1 MRKCLGVLVTVMVL
15 ISVAAGAAL
24 SPIYVKVGD
33 TSAWVA
39 LDGFAKVQ
47 GTVAYQGPVS
57 DPADPNWKGEATYS
71 GVRLAD
77 VLASVGAV
85 SADAL
90 VSVIATDGYAKV
102 IPASVLSGGTA
113 VGDAILA
120 LDRGDP
126 TWEGA
131 PMLVFLAPDGKL
143 SNDDML
149 TTLGETYSH
158 YFGDKPSTTGL
169 MVKNVAYVIV
179 NYDGGALPDL
189 SEATTAATQP
199 VAPDASLTV
208 VRGESTFTYTLAEI
222 EAFETVSA
230 SGTFTNS
237 AGVDYTAA
245 YVGVP
250 MTTLIGNVPGD
261 ATILVTAS
269 DGYSMNYKAEMFL
282 DTTAGT
288 WILAYREN
296 GAYMPLDPGYF
307 RIVQVGPDTPH
318 FQSSLSARMVEK
330 IEVRGEYQPYTLT
343 MSGAV
348 TRVFQR
354 PELEAG
360 IGCPC
365 HTSTITSTT
374 KGVTATYSG
383 LPLWRLIAYID
394 DDIFPAIE
402 EGIHYNDTDFDDALL
417 ALGYNVVLTA
427 SDGYSQ
433 TVPLSVIAHNDL
445 FIVAFKKDGAFLD
458 ASKDGAMRFVYD
470 DSVVL
475 PDGVSLKSV
484 KFLASITLVKP

>member
-1 MRKCLGVLVTVMVL
+1 MRKCFGALVTVMVL
-15 ISVAAGAAL
+15 VGVAAGAAL

-33 TSAWVA
+33 ASAWVA
-39 LDGFAKVQ
+39 LDGFTKVQ

-57 DPADPNWKGEATYS
+57 DPADPNWKGDATYS

-90 VSVIATDGYAKV
+90 VSVIAADGFAKA

-113 VGDAILA
+113 AGDVILA

-126 TWEGA
+126 SWEGA
-131 PMLVFLAPDGKL
+131 PMLVFLAPDGKFA
-143 SNDDML
+143 NDDML
-149 TTLGETYSH
+149 ATLGEKYSH

-169 MVKNVAYVIV
+169 MIKNVAYVIV

-189 SEATTAATQP
+189 SEATAAVAQAA
-199 VAPDASLTV
+199 APDATLTV
-208 VRGESTFTYTLAEI
+208 VRGESTFTYALAEV
-222 EAFETVSA
+222 EAFDTISA

-250 MTTLIGNVPGD
+250 MATLIGNVPAD

-269 DGYSMNYKAEMFL
+269 DGYSMNYKADMFL
-282 DTTAGT
+282 DTSAGT
-288 WILAYREN
+288 WILAYKEN

-318 FQSSLSARMVEK
+318 FQSSLSARMVQK

-343 MSGAV
+343 ATGVV
-348 TRVFQR
+348 TRVFER
-354 PELEAG
+354 SELEAG

-365 HTSTITSTT
+365 HTSTIASTT

-394 DDIFPAIE
+394 DGIFPAIE
-402 EGIHYNDTDFDDALL
+402 EGIHYNDTDFNDALL
-417 ALGYNVVLTA
+417 TMGYNVVLTA

-445 FIVAFKKDGAFLD
+445 FIVAFKKDGVFLD
-458 ASKDGAMRFVYD
+458 ATKDGAMRFVYD